1 MRYLIM
7 FKTKIF
13 TLLYLLLIVLLSS
26 CNGNEGKVDNSDDLS
41 ESVESSQWEE
51 SSDNSAESDEFISDS
66 LEESSETIV
75 SLPFIPFD

>member
-1 MRYLIM
+1 M

-13 TLLYLLLIVLLSS
+13 TLSCLLLIVILSS
-26 CNGNEGKVDNSDDLS
+26 CNGNESAVDNSDSSS

-51 SSDNSAESDEFISDS
+51 SSDNSTESDEFISDS
-66 LEESSETIV
+66 LEESSETVV